1 MQAVHEELALLAA
14 AASGT
19 RAALLENAWFFLG
32 LVARS
37 MQLAQLTA
45 SCSSVPGA
53 RSDDDPPPSD
63 ASDAGYQ
70 PQYQSALFSPQFLAD
85 LSALVSLV
93 CREFVDAFA
102 NIVLYTLHYLMPIR
116 VLFVLYLIDI
126 QYEYVQ

>member
-19 RAALLENAWFFLG
+19 RAALLESAWFFLG

-45 SCSSVPGA
+45 ASCASVPGA
-53 RSDDDPPPSD
+53 RSDDDPPP
-63 ASDAGYQ
+63 SDAGYQ

-102 NIVLYTLHYLMPIR
+102 NIVLNTLH
-116 VLFVLYLIDI
+116 
-126 QYEYVQ
+126 